1 MAHHELFD
9 RSPIRLFDQISGGG
23 LYAGELGLIAS
34 RKGLGKT
41 SVLVQFGIDALL
53 KNEGVVHVSFDQ
65 RSENVMTWYADV
77 LSEIA
82 KKKNAVSPADMLAEL
97 VRKRVILNFSQDAEA
112 LSRVAATIAALIGSG
127 VSARTVLIDD
137 LDFAKVSADELQKLS
152 DFAKQRTVSVW
163 ISTATDDTALSRI
176 LAADL
181 LPFINIAALLES
193 KPDALV
199 FELLKVHGDTKLS
212 ASLKLDSKTLLITEY
227 K

>member
-23 LYAGELGLIAS
+23 LHAGELGLIAS

-77 LSEIA
+77 FSEIA
-82 KKKNAVSPADMLAEL
+82 KKKNAASSADMLAEL
-97 VRKRVILNFSQDAEA
+97 VRKRVILNFSQDGAA
-112 LSRVAATIAALIGSG
+112 LSRVAATIDALIGSG
-127 VSARTVLIDD
+127 VSTRTVLIDD

-163 ISTATDDTALSRI
+163 ISTATDDTALSQI

-181 LPFINIAALLES
+181 LPFIDITVLLES

-199 FELLKVHGDTKLS
+199 FELLKVHGDAELS
-212 ASLKLDSKTLLITEY
+212 AMLKLDSKTLLITEY

>member
-1 MAHHELFD
+1 MAHRELFD

-41 SVLVQFGIDALL
+41 SVLVQFGIDALF

-77 LSEIA
+77 FSEIA
-82 KKKNAVSPADMLAEL
+82 KKKNAASPADMLAEL
-97 VRKRVILNFSQDAEA
+97 VRKRVILNFNQDDAA

-127 VSARTVLIDD
+127 VSTRTVLIDD
-137 LDFAKVSADELQKLS
+137 LDFTKVSADELQKLS
-152 DFAKQRTVSVW
+152 DFAKKRTVSVW
-163 ISTATDDTALSRI
+163 ISTATDDMALPRI

-181 LPFINIAALLES
+181 LPFIDIAVLLES

-199 FELLKVHGDTKLS
+199 FELLKVHGDAKPS